1 MAPHLLRN
9 GSEPK
14 HIASLERGV
23 RKVNFASFLHRRD
36 ITNTYKEK
44 AFLHLFVHSSGMID
58 HLLHT
63 SADLDMGYICDP
75 GEKFPSLVE
84 CKF

>member
-1 MAPHLLRN
+1 MAPHLLHN
-9 GSEPK
+9 GSEPQ
-14 HIASLERGV
+14 HIDSLELGV
-23 RKVNFASFLHRRD
+23 RKVNFASFLHRQD
-36 ITNTYKEK
+36 IINTYKE
-44 AFLHLFVHSSGMID
+44 ALLHLFVHSSGMID

-63 SADLDMGYICDP
+63 SADLDMEYICDP